1 MVRIPFAGLIGLTLE
16 DLGEGTSLLSLDIRD
31 DLFNPQHVVHGGAL
45 YALADTGMG
54 AALYRLLQEDEY
66 CATIEIKISY
76 FKSVTSGTLTCKTAV
91 IHKGK
96 RVASLESEIWNE
108 GRLVA
113 KASGS
118 FAIFVPSRK
127 AENDVK
133 PP

>member
-1 MVRIPFAGLIGLTLE
+1 MKIPFVELIGLTFE
-16 DLGEGTSLLSLDIRD
+16 EVGGGTSLCALDVRD
-31 DLFNPQHVVHGGAL
+31 ELFNPQHVVHGGAS

-54 AALYRLLQEDEY
+54 AALTSLLQEGEY

-76 FKSVTSGTLTCKTAV
+76 FKPVTTGTLTCKTAV
-91 IHKGK
+91 INKGK

-118 FAIFVPSRK
+118 FAIFTPNRK
-127 AENDVK
+127 L
-133 PP
+133 

>member
-1 MVRIPFAGLIGLTLE
+1 MRFPFAELIGLTFE
-16 DLGEGTSLLSLDIRD
+16 EQGEGTSLLSMNIHD

-54 AALYRLLQEDEY
+54 TALYSLLQENEY

-76 FKSVTSGTLTCKTAV
+76 FKPVTSGTLTCRTTV
-91 IHKGK
+91 INKGK
-96 RVASLESEIWNE
+96 RVASMESEIWNE
-108 GRLVA
+108 GKLVA

-127 AENDVK
+127 
-133 PP
+133 

>member
-1 MVRIPFAGLIGLTLE
+1 MRFPFAELIGLTFE
-16 DLGEGTSLLSLDIRD
+16 EQGEGTSILALDIRD

-54 AALYRLLQEDEY
+54 TALYSLLQENEY

-76 FKSVTSGTLTCKTAV
+76 FKPVTTGTLTCRTTV
-91 IHKGK
+91 INKGK
-96 RVASLESEIWNE
+96 RGASMESEIWNE
-108 GRLVA
+108 GKLVA

-127 AENDVK
+127 
-133 PP
+133 

>member
-1 MVRIPFAGLIGLTLE
+1 MKIPFVELIGLTFE
-16 DLGEGTSLLSLDIRD
+16 EVGGGTSLCTLEVRD
-31 DLFNPQHVVHGGAL
+31 ELFNPQHVVHGGAA

-54 AALYRLLQEDEY
+54 AALTSLLQEGEY

-76 FKSVTSGTLTCKTAV
+76 FKTVTSGTLACKTAV
-91 IHKGK
+91 INKGK

-127 AENDVK
+127 QQS
-133 PP
+133 

>member
-1 MVRIPFAGLIGLTLE
+1 MRFPFAELIGLTFE
-16 DLGEGTSLLSLDIRD
+16 EQGEGTSILALDIRD

-54 AALYRLLQEDEY
+54 TALYSLLQENEY

-76 FKSVTSGTLTCKTAV
+76 FKPVTSGTLTCRTTV
-91 IHKGK
+91 INKGK
-96 RVASLESEIWNE
+96 RVASMESEIWNE
-108 GRLVA
+108 GKLVA

-127 AENDVK
+127 
-133 PP
+133 

>member
-1 MVRIPFAGLIGLTLE
+1 MRFPFAELIGLTFE
-16 DLGEGTSLLSLDIRD
+16 EQGEGTSLLSMNIHD

-54 AALYRLLQEDEY
+54 TALYSLLQENEY

-76 FKSVTSGTLTCKTAV
+76 FKPVTSGTLTCKTAV
-91 IHKGK
+91 INKGK
-96 RVASLESEIWNE
+96 RVASMESEIWNE
-108 GRLVA
+108 GKLVA

-127 AENDVK
+127 
-133 PP
+133 